1 MAESERSGILSR
13 TTRVLAIAVVIGA
26 IVIALFQA
34 LFPEVEA
41 AEALA
46 VIALVSLA
54 AALALH
60 AFWTRRASRRK
71 K

>member
-1 MAESERSGILSR
+1 
-13 TTRVLAIAVVIGA
+13 VLAIAVVIGA